1 MSGLYRWAPPTWIF
15 FHTFA
20 AKINKQFFEANRDQ
34 CLSIIKMA
42 CSCLPCPECTRH
54 ATYFFTTVNGNTIKT
69 KEDLIEMLFV
79 FHNSVNRRL
88 GKSQFPKESLVMYN
102 NKRIDIALVNFMTG
116 YSSKYGSIMSGMI
129 STLGKRKS
137 IAKAIQGWMQNN
149 WNYFQT

>member
-20 AKINKQFFEANRDQ
+20 AKVNKHFFEANRDQ

-54 ATYFFTTVNGNTIKT
+54 ATHFLATVSGNTIKT

-88 GKSQFPKESLVMYN
+88 GKSQFTKESLVMYN
-102 NKRIDIALVNFMTG
+102 NYRIDISLVNFING
-116 YSSKYGSIMSGMI
+116 YSSKYGSIMSGII

>member
-20 AKINKQFFEANRDQ
+20 AKINKQFFEANINQ

-54 ATYFFTTVNGNTIKT
+54 ATPFLVSVNENTIKT

-137 IAKAIQGWMQNN
+137 ITKAIRDWMQNN
-149 WNYFQT
+149 WTHFQT

>member
-20 AKINKQFFEANRDQ
+20 AKVNKQFFEANRDQ

-54 ATYFFTTVNGNTIKT
+54 ATHFLKTVNGNNVKT
-69 KEDLIEMLFV
+69 KEKLIDMLFT
-79 FHNSVNRRL
+79 FHNTVNRKV
-88 GKSQFPKESLVMYN
+88 GKAQFTKESLIIYN
-102 NKRIDIALVNFMTG
+102 NYRIDIALVNFSSG

-129 STLGKRKS
+129 STLGKRQS
-137 IAKAIQGWMQNN
+137 IAKAIMGWMKNN
-149 WNYFQT
+149 WKYFQT

>member
-54 ATYFFTTVNGNTIKT
+54 ATYFLATVNGNTIKT

-88 GKSQFPKESLVMYN
+88 GKSQFAKGSLDMYN
-102 NKRIDIALVNFMTG
+102 NYRIDISLVNFIGG
-116 YSSKYGSIMSGMI
+116 YSAKYGSIMSGII
-129 STLGKRKS
+129 STLGKRQS
-137 IAKAIQGWMQNN
+137 TAKAIQNWMQSN
-149 WNYFQT
+149 WRYFQT

>member
-20 AKINKQFFEANRDQ
+20 AKVNKQFFEANRDQ

-54 ATYFFTTVNGNTIKT
+54 ATHFLKTVNGNNVKT
-69 KEDLIEMLFV
+69 KEKLIDMLFT
-79 FHNSVNRRL
+79 FHNTVNRRV
-88 GKSQFPKESLVMYN
+88 GKAQFTKESLVIYN
-102 NKRIDIALVNFMTG
+102 NYRIDIALVNFSSG

-129 STLGKRKS
+129 STLGKRQS
-137 IAKAIQGWMQNN
+137 IAKAIMGWMKNN
-149 WNYFQT
+149 WKYFQT

>member
-20 AKINKQFFEANRDQ
+20 AKVNKQFFEANRNQ

-54 ATYFFTTVNGNTIKT
+54 ASHFLATANETTIKT
-69 KEDLIEMLFV
+69 KEELIEMLFV
-79 FHNSVNRRL
+79 FHNTVNRRL
-88 GKSQFPKESLVMYN
+88 GKSQFTKSSLVMYDSY
-102 NKRIDIALVNFMTG
+102 RIDIAFINFING

-137 IAKAIQGWMQNN
+137 IAKGIQRWMQSN
-149 WNYFQT
+149 WDYFQT

>member
-20 AKINKQFFEANRDQ
+20 AKVNKQFFEANRDQ

-54 ATYFFTTVNGNTIKT
+54 ATHFLATVNGNTIKT

-88 GKSQFPKESLVMYN
+88 GKSQFTKASLIMYN
-102 NKRIDIALVNFMTG
+102 NYRIDVALVNFING
-116 YSSKYGSIMSGMI
+116 YSSKYGSIMSGII
-129 STLGKRKS
+129 STLGKRQS

-149 WNYFQT
+149 WRYFQT

>member
-54 ATYFFTTVNGNTIKT
+54 ATHFLATVNGNTIKT

-88 GKSQFPKESLVMYN
+88 GKSQFTKESLVMYN
-102 NKRIDIALVNFMTG
+102 NYRIDISLVNFING
-116 YSSKYGSIMSGMI
+116 YSSKYGSIMSGII